1 MVFNQGD
8 IILLE
13 KKYYYVGMY
22 LMGGRYNG
30 QNIRHYLPV
39 TWHDI
44 YREYMLSGEP
54 REIADNDPILLQ
66 ATLVVPERWKM
77 GEIRKGSITEE
88 MRAVEGKKFTDEN
101 GIERDVQSTRPTL
114 RALNLRSTAEHIA
127 SYLEPRRG
135 GKKTK
140 RRHFCYRRRYKKSK
154 RQRTK

>member
-13 KKYYYVGMY
+13 KTYYRVGMY

-44 YREYMLSGEP
+44 YREYMLAGEP
-54 REIADNDPILLQ
+54 RQIADNDPILLQ

-77 GEIRKGSITEE
+77 SEIRKGSITEE

-140 RRHFCYRRRYKKSK
+140 RRHFCYRKRCKRSK
-154 RQRTK
+154 RRRTK